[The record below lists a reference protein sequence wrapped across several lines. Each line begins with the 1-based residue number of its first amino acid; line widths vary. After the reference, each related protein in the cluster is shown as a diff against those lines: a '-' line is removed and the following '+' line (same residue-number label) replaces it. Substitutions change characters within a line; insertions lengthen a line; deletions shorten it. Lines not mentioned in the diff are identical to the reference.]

1 MNFYK
6 IKQPK
11 TIEFIKA
18 IDSMEYFTMEQ
29 LETKRKQLRLIYP
42 DFYISFLGMTNNGGY
57 PVIHDYSDIEAVLSE
72 YYKDWYQWSEE
83 DQENELELIA
93 YQTIKL

>member
-6 IKQPK
+6 IKKPT
-11 TIEFIKA
+11 TIQFINA
-18 IDSMEYFTMEQ
+18 IDNMQYFTMEQ

-42 DFYISFLGMTNNGGY
+42 DFYISFLGMTNSGGY
-57 PVIHDYSDIEAVLSE
+57 PVIHDYSDIESVLSE

-83 DQENELELIA
+83 DQENERELIA

>member
-11 TIEFIKA
+11 TIEFINA
-18 IDSMEYFTMEQ
+18 IDSMQYFTMEQ

-42 DFYISFLGMTNNGGY
+42 DFYISFLGMTNSGGY

-72 YYKDWYQWSEE
+72 YYKDWFQWSEE
-83 DQENELELIA
+83 DQENERELIA